1 MAIRLIDQMGR
12 PVELAAPAKRIVSLV
27 PSQTELL
34 FAIGAGDSVVGL
46 TKFCTEPLDKVG
58 DVAKVGGTKKFDF
71 DAIAALNPDLII
83 GNKEENY
90 LEGIEQ
96 LAQDYPVWLSDMVTL
111 EESLEMIRA
120 LGVLSGQAD
129 NAASMASTIEADFA
143 ALEGAE
149 SEKNTNSAFQNIDV
163 AYFIWQKPFMV
174 AGGGTFINEML
185 KHGGMSN
192 VFANQ
197 DRYPEVTMEAIRES
211 TAEVVLLSSEP
222 FPFRQKHLEY
232 FQGELPNKQ
241 IELVDAMPFSWYGSQ
256 LLRTPDYLRELRTK
270 F

>member
-12 PVELAAPAKRIVSLV
+12 PVELVASAKRIVSLV

-34 FAIGAGDSVVGL
+34 FAIGAGDHVVGL
-46 TKFCTEPLDKVG
+46 TKFCTEPPDKVG
-58 DVAKVGGTKKFDF
+58 AVAKVGGTKNFDF
-71 DAIAALNPDLII
+71 EAIAALKPDLII

-120 LGVLSGQAD
+120 LGVLSGQTD
-129 NAASMASTIEADFA
+129 NAAVMASTIEADFA
-143 ALEGAE
+143 SLKDIE
-149 SEKNTNSAFQNIDV
+149 SEKDTSQNVDV

-197 DRYPEVTMEAIRES
+197 DRYPEVTMKALRES
-211 TAEVVLLSSEP
+211 AAEVVLLSSEP

-232 FQGELPNKQ
+232 FQSELPNKQ

-256 LLRTPDYLRELRTK
+256 LLRTPDYLREMRTK